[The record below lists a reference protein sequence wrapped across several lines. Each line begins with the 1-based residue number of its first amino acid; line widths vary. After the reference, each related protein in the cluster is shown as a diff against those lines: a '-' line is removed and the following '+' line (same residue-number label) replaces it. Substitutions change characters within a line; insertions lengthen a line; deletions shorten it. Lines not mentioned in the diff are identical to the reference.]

1 MTPPNGPAMPDRPG
15 HATRAEI
22 RSQPEVWAR
31 TLERLRGQES
41 PLRAGQRSRALL
53 VTGCGSTHYLAMW
66 AARVA
71 QRALDVHVTAAPA
84 SELLL
89 HADAWIDATDT
100 PTLLAISR
108 SGETTET
115 VDAVAAFR
123 RRARG
128 RVLVVTCE
136 PDSTLA
142 QAADVVVAAPDA
154 RERSVVQTRS
164 FTSMA
169 LATAWMVHGDPDR
182 AITDG
187 LPQETSDLL
196 ERWAAPM
203 AELAADDRIRRFFFL
218 GSDSRYGFAC
228 EAMLKIKEMALEHAE
243 AYHFH
248 EVRHGPWSLI
258 DGETLVVGLLGPDG
272 APTER
277 RVLDDARA
285 LGARILAVGV
295 EAATD
300 VADVVPVPATITGP
314 WRDLLL
320 LPVLQTLGMERAV
333 HRGLDPDAPRNLDAV
348 VRLEP

>member
-1 MTPPNGPAMPDRPG
+1 MPDRPG
-15 HATRAEI
+15 LATGDEI
-22 RSQPEVWAR
+22 RSQPEVWRR
-31 TLERLRGQES
+31 TLERLREQTS
-41 PLRAGQRSRALL
+41 PLRPDGGSRRLL

-71 QRALDVHVTAAPA
+71 QRGLGVQATAAPA

-89 HADAWIDATDT
+89 HTDSWIDDTDQS
-100 PTLLAISR
+100 TLLAISR

-115 VDAVAAFR
+115 VGAVTAFR
-123 RRARG
+123 QRTPGQVIAI
-128 RVLVVTCE
+128 TCE
-136 PDSTLA
+136 PDSALA
-142 QAADVVVAAPDA
+142 RAADEVVAVPDA

-164 FTSMA
+164 FSSMA
-169 LATAWMVHGDPDR
+169 LAAAWMVHGDPNDELV
-182 AITDG
+182 DG
-187 LPQETSDLL
+187 LTRTASDLL
-196 ERWAAPM
+196 DSWEAPITS
-203 AELAADDRIRRFFFL
+203 LAADDAIRRFFFL

-258 DGETLVVGLLGPDG
+258 DEATLVVGLLGADDPS
-272 APTER
+272 AER

-285 LGARILAVGV
+285 LGARTLAVGTT
-295 EAATD
+295 EAEGG
-300 VADVVPVPATITGP
+300 ADAVPLPAGIAEP

-320 LPVLQTLGMERAV
+320 LPLLHVLGSARAV

-348 VRLEP
+348 VRLDP